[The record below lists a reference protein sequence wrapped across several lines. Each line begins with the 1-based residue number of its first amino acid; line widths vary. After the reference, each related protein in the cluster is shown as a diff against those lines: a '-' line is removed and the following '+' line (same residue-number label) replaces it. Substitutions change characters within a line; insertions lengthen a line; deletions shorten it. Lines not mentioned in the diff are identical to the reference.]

1 MRTPIAQALA
11 HPERIDAG
19 VPRLELP
26 ALAALAFAAPDLE
39 RFPCL
44 GLAYAAL
51 DAGGSAPVALNA
63 ANEVPV
69 EAFLTGRARFTDIP
83 ATCAEVLARL
93 PARAVGALD
102 EALAADGE
110 ARRAAR
116 DVLGMRDDGPS
127 LHAT

>member
-1 MRTPIAQALA
+1 MSSTRWSST
-11 HPERIDAG
+11 
-19 VPRLELP
+19 PRLELP

-51 DAGGSAPVALNA
+51 DAGGSAPATLNA
-63 ANEVPV
+63 ANEVAV
-69 EAFLTGRARFTDIP
+69 EAFLSGRARFTDIA

-93 PARAVGALD
+93 PARPVGALD
-102 EALAADGE
+102 DALAADGE

-116 DVLGMRDDGPS
+116 DILGMRDDGRS